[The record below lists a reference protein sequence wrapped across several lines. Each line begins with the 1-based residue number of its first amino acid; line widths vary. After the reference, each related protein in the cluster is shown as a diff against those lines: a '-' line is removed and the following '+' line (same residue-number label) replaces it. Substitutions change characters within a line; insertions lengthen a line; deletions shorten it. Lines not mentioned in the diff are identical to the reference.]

1 MKLKSLA
8 LAFAVALVG
17 ASVAVAAPPAGKG
30 KPETTG
36 KPPTTGTG
44 CKPMVSVILR
54 GALAADAGTAPTS
67 LSVNVTGGNHFA
79 AAWNNKTVSV
89 ALTSSTKVNR
99 QGDKNAADLKSGDKV
114 NIQAR
119 SCKADLANNATPSLT
134 ATRVSA
140 HPANAQQDSPSQT
153 TGANDNGKNNDNG
166 KGNQNS

>member
-119 SCKADLANNATPSLT
+119 SCKADLANNATPNL
-134 ATRVSA
+134 SA
-140 HPANAQQDSPSQT
+140 VHVNAHVASTHPSTQSDGS
-153 TGANDNGKNNDNG
+153 G
-166 KGNQNS
+166 KGQNDGNDDQSS